1 MSNYLERKLEES
13 GNIFKNPGYSQF
25 ESDIYFKR
33 LNSYS
38 THGSHRIHRRLFSL
52 YGQKSEYIQNIQCA
66 IRYSIKRRQ
75 NPVAHR
81 QRQEASFADFNKWM
95 DEGMICY
102 GTTEEDNAPFEFKL
116 KSSN

>member
-1 MSNYLERKLEES
+1 MSNYLVRKLDES

-38 THGSHRIHRRLFSL
+38 THGSHSTHRRLLSL
-52 YGQKSEYIQNIQCA
+52 YGQKSEYIQNIQWA
-66 IRYSIKRRQ
+66 IRYHTKRRQ
-75 NPVAHR
+75 NPVVHK
-81 QRQEASFADFNKWM
+81 QRYEAMFADFNKWM
-95 DEGMICY
+95 EEGMICC

-116 KSSN
+116 KPT